1 MSIQNNRLDL
11 VLTDAQVNDL
21 RTHFSKINDILNPF
35 VQALTLDERSTIPK
49 MNVSNKA
56 FVSDAM
62 VAVKGNAEFLPAYLT
77 GDAMDNDYRLY
88 EQLEEFLAAAETITE
103 KLSDTQMLAGSE
115 AYQYA
120 LAAYRLFG
128 AAAKAGLNGA
138 DSVYGRLSERFASH
152 GGPAASVASPPVV
165 AAS

>member
-1 MSIQNNRLDL
+1 MSLQNNRLDL
-11 VLTDAQVNDL
+11 VLTDAQVDDL

-35 VQALTLDERSTIPK
+35 AQALTIDERSTIPK

-77 GDAMDNDYRLY
+77 ADAMDKDYKLF
-88 EQLEEFLAAAETITE
+88 EQLEEFLAVAASISE

-115 AYQYA
+115 AYQSA

-138 DSVYGRLSERFASH
+138 DSVYGRLSERFAEQ
-152 GGPAASVASPPVV
+152 GPRGATVPVV
-165 AAS
+165 ATA